1 MQVFR
6 EHSAYST
13 KKGKTTKT
21 EEEKN
26 KISMQQKYYYSTV
39 SNESFVHN
47 IISLVHIKYRFIQ
60 VRIWRISVIYKILS
74 DRQLSLSG
82 TKNCFCKFF
91 NISFVGF
98 LTL

>member
-26 KISMQQKYYYSTV
+26 KISMQQKCYYSTV
-39 SNESFVHN
+39 SN
-47 IISLVHIKYRFIQ
+47 
-60 VRIWRISVIYKILS
+60 
-74 DRQLSLSG
+74 
-82 TKNCFCKFF
+82 
-91 NISFVGF
+91 
-98 LTL
+98 